1 MRPLFISII
10 ITILIFVNC
19 NAQIS
24 QKIKTIPGIEFQK
37 KVNNNE
43 KVQLIDVR
51 SPEEFNGEHLNNAV
65 NINWSN
71 PDFESKIKLLNKNKP
86 IFVYC
91 KAGGRS
97 IKAATKLAELGFI
110 EIYNL
115 GGGILSWN
123 SENLP
128 IKK

>member
-1 MRPLFISII
+1 M
-10 ITILIFVNC
+10 
-19 NAQIS
+19 
-24 QKIKTIPGIEFQK
+24 
-37 KVNNNE
+37 
-43 KVQLIDVR
+43 R

>member
-97 IKAATKLAELGFI
+97 IKAATKLA
-110 EIYNL
+110 
-115 GGGILSWN
+115 
-123 SENLP
+123 
-128 IKK
+128 

>member
-1 MRPLFISII
+1 MKPLFISII
-10 ITILIFVNC
+10 ITILLFVNC
-19 NAQIS
+19 NAQTS
-24 QKIKTIPGIEFQK
+24 QKIKTISGIEFQK

-97 IKAATKLAELGFI
+97 IKAAAKLAELGFI